1 LYTLS
6 RALRGYHEIVKK
18 LGPSPVSASMIGITA
33 QGFVKVWI
41 NDNWA
46 ENHPPAIV
54 STNKAL

>member
-1 LYTLS
+1 
-6 RALRGYHEIVKK
+6 
-18 LGPSPVSASMIGITA
+18 MIGITS

-41 NDNWA
+41 NDIWA